1 MPHKIHRHLP
11 SINVTTPTTATTQI
25 ILSNTPTRELASPAH
40 PEEEQVQKQQQ
51 QRKMELKSPAS
62 PSPISSASS
71 HSYASP
77 AQSPTRQS
85 YERLTT
91 KSILARSSN
100 INNNNNAINNNN
112 NNYSV
117 SGYLH
122 GCNGSSA
129 SSYSSYAT
137 SMTSS
142 SLASASASSI
152 TKAIE
157 SRTRAKTGSLKYAH

>member
-1 MPHKIHRHLP
+1 M
-11 SINVTTPTTATTQI
+11 
-25 ILSNTPTRELASPAH
+25 
-40 PEEEQVQKQQQ
+40 QQQ
-51 QRKMELKSPAS
+51 QRKKDLKSLAS

-71 HSYASP
+71 HSYVSP

-91 KSILARSSN
+91 RSILARSSN
-100 INNNNNAINNNN
+100 INNNNNNAINNNNN

-129 SSYSSYAT
+129 SSYSSYST